1 MGVPKNKPKHLTAIL
16 VLLTSIA
23 LNGTLSAQTLNGYVR
38 DADTHEELIGAT
50 VFVNGTSI
58 GTIAADDGYYEL
70 HNIPSGRVQVVASY
84 LGYMSDSIT
93 INLGIRETLTR
104 NIELKATSME
114 LNEVVITIQARGQIR
129 ALNQQLNADYISN
142 VISAEKLRE
151 VPDATVADA
160 LGRVP
165 GVTVVNDGAGEGDM
179 IQIRGMEPRLNLV
192 TVNGVRAPSLDQAT
206 NSVSLSGISPY
217 MIESIEVQKSLT
229 PDKDADVVGGIVDIK
244 IKDAPEGFHANVV
257 LQNNFNS
264 LVQSYFNP
272 RATLELSNRF
282 FNNRLGILLVGN
294 YEDIDRSNQ
303 NMSAGGDVER
313 LTSGNRIRLDN
324 ANFST
329 NEYSRKRY
337 GGSLYLDYR
346 LPGGKIKAMSFIN
359 GLNNS
364 NYSRSFSCNFG
375 HSNYN
380 RNVSHNETNTVSLIN
395 SISLEQKLFLNSTI
409 QAGISHSL
417 AKNHTPVN
425 YFLASEYRSSILTEN
440 RITPG
445 VESYLSNPEKYP
457 YGASVLIEDDFM
469 LDSAF
474 YLTSVSS
481 TDNTFDENEL
491 IAYVDWNIPIK
502 LGNSVSGK
510 LKFGAKYR
518 NKYREYDANTRSAFL
533 ATSGSDRLRAFIPP
547 ANPDLYFAGME
558 AYIGNQ
564 SLAAFHLMDDYHDD
578 ILDGQFVHR
587 DFIAENAMMQ
597 ILKSIDD
604 DNWSAAHHG
613 AVSPEKNRLGD
624 YSGSEQIAAGYAMA
638 DLNISRYIQ
647 LVGGVR
653 YEDIKT
659 DFRSFGLIIEGVDFF
674 SFVPFDDSLAN
685 RHNAFLLPMVNL
697 KIKPFEWLQ
706 FRLAYT
712 QSIARPRYTS
722 FMPKYTLGRL
732 GDLTD
737 IGNPELEP
745 ALSHNVDA
753 YVSFKVNER
762 RLGVAGVLTIGAFMK
777 TIQNYEFSKAY
788 ANVHDSVNAVHPYYP
803 EIIAQNRSVPITLPI
818 NNPYD
823 AYSKGF
829 EVDWQ
834 GSFIYL
840 PRPFNGIVLN
850 ANYTYTDTEQTQ
862 TKQLI
867 STIVEDPS
875 RPWITTTVVT
885 DSAFTVPLFNQPKHH
900 INASIGYDYK
910 GFSMR
915 LAYKMRS
922 EILVGFFGNGYELE
936 NERLSAVRH
945 AWDLSVKQD
954 IPWVKGMQV
963 FLNISNI
970 SAVYSD
976 KQFVHVTDKP
986 DFPLYEQYFGRIS
999 IFGLRYRL

>member
-1 MGVPKNKPKHLTAIL
+1 MGIANRIFMKHRH
-16 VLLTSIA
+16 LLLLLFFMTPVA
-23 LNGTLSAQTLNGYVR
+23 LLAQRMNGFVK
-38 DADTHEELIGAT
+38 DADTGEPLIGAT
-50 VFVNGTSI
+50 ITVKGTTI
-58 GTIAADDGYYEL
+58 GTIADENGYYEL
-70 HNIPSGRVQVVASY
+70 LNIPTGNVIILASY
-84 LGYMSDSIT
+84 LGYLTDSVGIA
-93 INLGIRETLTR
+93 LAIRETRTFDFNLR
-104 NIELKATSME
+104 ATSME
-114 LNEVVITIQARGQIR
+114 LNEVVITIQARGQIS
-129 ALNQQLNADYISN
+129 ALNQQLNSDYISN
-142 VISAEKLRE
+142 VISSEKLQE

-165 GVTVVNDGAGEGDM
+165 GVTVVNDGAGEGDK

-206 NSVSLSGISPY
+206 NAVSLSGISPY

-229 PDKDADVVGGIVDIK
+229 PDKDGDVVGGIVDIK
-244 IKDAPEGFHANVV
+244 IKDAPEGFHANAVF
-257 LQNNFNS
+257 QNNFNS
-264 LVQSYFNP
+264 LVNSYFNP

-282 FNNRLGILLVGN
+282 FHNKLGILLVGN

-324 ANFST
+324 ANFSA

-346 LPGGKIKAMSFIN
+346 LPNGKIKAMSFLN
-359 GLNNS
+359 GLNNF
-364 NYSRSFSCNFG
+364 NYSRSFSSNFQ

-380 RNVSHNETNTVSLIN
+380 RNVNHNETNTISIIN
-395 SISLEQKLFLNSTI
+395 SIALEQKLFLNSTI
-409 QAGISHSL
+409 QVGISYSL

-425 YFLASEYRSSILTEN
+425 YSLGTEYRSSILTEN
-440 RITPG
+440 RITPA
-445 VESYLSNPEKYP
+445 VESYLTNPEKYP
-457 YGASVLIEDDFM
+457 YDAKILIEDDFM

-481 TDNTFDENEL
+481 TDNTFDEDEL
-491 IAYVDWNIPIK
+491 IGYIDWIFPFK
-502 LGNSVSGK
+502 AGNSVSGNFK
-510 LKFGAKYR
+510 VGVKYR
-518 NKYREYDANTRSAFL
+518 NKNRQYDANTRSAFL
-533 ATSGSDRLRAFIPP
+533 ATSGSDKLRAWIPP
-547 ANPDLYFAGME
+547 ANPNLDFTGME
-558 AYIGNQ
+558 DYIGNQ
-564 SLAAFHLMDDYHDD
+564 SLASFHILDDYDD
-578 ILDGQFVHR
+578 KILDDQFVHR
-587 DFIAENAMMQ
+587 GFVSESAMMQ
-597 ILKSIDD
+597 IIKSIDD
-604 DNWSAAHHG
+604 DNWSEAHHG
-613 AVSPEKNRLGD
+613 AISPEKNKLGD
-624 YSGSEQIAAGYAMA
+624 YSGSEQITAGYAMA
-638 DLNISRYIQ
+638 DVNITRYLQ

-653 YEDIKT
+653 YEDIRT
-659 DFRSFGLIIEGVDFF
+659 NFRSFGLIIEGVDFF

-685 RHNAFLLPMVNL
+685 RHNSFLLPMVNL
-697 KIKPFEWLQ
+697 KIKPFAWLQ

-712 QSIARPRYTS
+712 QSIARPKYTS

-737 IGNPELEP
+737 IGNPGLKP
-745 ALSHNVDA
+745 ALSHNLDA
-753 YVSFKVNER
+753 YVSVKVNER
-762 RLGVAGVLTIGAFMK
+762 KLGMAGVLTMGTFMK
-777 TIQNYEFSKAY
+777 IIEDYEFSKSY
-788 ANVHDSVNAVHPYYP
+788 ANVDDSVNAVHPYYP
-803 EIIAQNRSVPITLPI
+803 EIIASNRAVPITLPI
-818 NNPYD
+818 NNPYA

-829 EVDWQ
+829 EIDWQ

-867 STIVEDPS
+867 SNVVEDPS
-875 RPWITTTVVT
+875 RPWIQTTVVT

-900 INASIGYDYK
+900 VNASIGYDYK

-915 LAYKMRS
+915 VAYTMKS

-936 NERLSAVRH
+936 NEKLSAVRH

-954 IPWVKGMQV
+954 IPWVKGLQV
-963 FLNISNI
+963 FLNVSNI

-999 IFGLRYRL
+999 ILGLRYRL